1 MISPILVVVG
11 HLALSA
17 FGTPQAAAQPPTIG
31 EQAKTAPLPLPEGVF
46 RPGGAVTLPE
56 IVKEVRPQYTA
67 ESMRA
72 KIQGVIEVEA
82 VVQTDGTVGM
92 VRVVRSLDK
101 EHGLDEQAVK
111 AVKQWRFRPGK
122 KDGVAVPVLV
132 SIDLTFT
139 LRDKRE

>member
-1 MISPILVVVG
+1 MLGPILVVVT

-17 FGTPQAAAQPPTIG
+17 FGTPQAASQPPTIR
-31 EQAKTAPLPLPEGVF
+31 EQAEAAQLPLPEGVF
-46 RPGGAVTLPE
+46 RPGGSVTFPE
-56 IVKEVRPQYTA
+56 VVKEVRPQYTSD
-67 ESMRA
+67 SMRA

-82 VVQTDGTVGM
+82 VVQTDGTVGL

-101 EHGLDEQAVK
+101 EYGLDDQAVK
-111 AVKQWRFRPGK
+111 AVTQWRFRPGK
-122 KDGVAVPVLV
+122 KGGVAVPVLV